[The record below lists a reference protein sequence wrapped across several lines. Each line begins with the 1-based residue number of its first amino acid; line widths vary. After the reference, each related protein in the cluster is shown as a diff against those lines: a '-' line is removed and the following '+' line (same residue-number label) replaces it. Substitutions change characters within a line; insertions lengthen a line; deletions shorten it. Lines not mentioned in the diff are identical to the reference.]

1 MIAQLPN
8 LDIILKR
15 HEIHPKF
22 WAEFHGIVEEMRQPS
37 KELRTRLNNVTNY
50 RAALAEIKTELSKV
64 LDHKFPPADY
74 ELPAD
79 YQYESLMPESLSPED
94 IVLMT
99 SAGAPS
105 EAR

>member
-8 LDIILKR
+8 LDTILKR
-15 HEIHPKF
+15 YEIHPKF
-22 WAEFHGIVEEMRQPS
+22 WAEFHGIVEEMRRPS
-37 KELRTRLNNVTNY
+37 DELRTRLNNVTNY
-50 RAALAEIKTELSKV
+50 RAALAKIRTELSKA

-74 ELPAD
+74 ESPVD
-79 YQYESLMPESLSPED
+79 YQYESLSPED